1 MANNGEAKL
10 FGKLLA
16 RLKFSTATILHLYV
30 SAEDAMNH
38 LKKKFGRYCKSRKE
52 EIMVGANVSIH
63 LSLGK

>member
-38 LKKKFGRYCKSRKE
+38 LKKKMEDIASQEKKR
-52 EIMVGANVSIH
+52 
-63 LSLGK
+63 